1 LVEQA
6 GYFRVPR
13 AHLYTVLHRVEAPVA
28 RVLLVGP
35 FASERHNS
43 YIPWVGWARY
53 LAARQM
59 EVLRYDHRGIGESTG
74 IFEEATFSDWSED
87 LTLLAEWLMDQS
99 PDVPVL
105 FHGLEFGAI
114 LAGRLFHQ
122 GKGDGLLLWSPPT
135 NANQVLR
142 STLMRWA
149 RLEQLLLKGGDERK
163 SAADYIRQLEQGGVV
178 EVEGYEWSSRLWHAS
193 FGLELPT
200 GLADMAAETSGLSKP
215 VRIVDLGK
223 AAVPLVKGGTP
234 GFDELRDFNWLYSEN
249 MNWLSAKL
257 ASLKGM
263 ANDRHS

>member
-6 GYFRVPR
+6 GYFRVPG

-43 YIPWVGWARY
+43 YIPWVRWARY
-53 LAARQM
+53 LAARQI

-74 IFEEATFSDWSED
+74 TFEQATFSDWSED
-87 LTLLAEWLMDQS
+87 LTLLTEWLKDQS
-99 PDVPVL
+99 PRAPVL

-122 GKGDGLLLWSPPT
+122 GKGDGLLLWSAPA

-163 SAADYIRQLEQGGVV
+163 SAADYIRQLEKGGVV

-193 FGLELPT
+193 FGFELPT
-200 GLADMAAETSGLSKP
+200 GLAEMAAATSGLSKP

-234 GFDELRDFNWLYSEN
+234 GFDELRDFNWLFSEN
-249 MNWLSAKL
+249 MDWLSAKL

-263 ANDRHS
+263 GE

>member
-1 LVEQA
+1 LIEQA
-6 GYFRVPR
+6 GYFRVPG

-43 YIPWVGWARY
+43 YIPWVRWARY
-53 LAARQM
+53 LAARQI

-74 IFEEATFSDWSED
+74 IFEQATFSDWSED
-87 LTLLAEWLMDQS
+87 LTLLAEWFKDQS

-122 GKGDGLLLWSPPT
+122 GKGDGLLLWSAPA

-178 EVEGYEWSSRLWHAS
+178 EVEGYEWSSSLWHAS
-193 FGLELPT
+193 FGLELPA
-200 GLADMAAETSGLSKP
+200 GLADMAAVTSGPSKP
-215 VRIVDLGK
+215 VRIVELGK
-223 AAVPLVKGGTP
+223 AAAPLVKGGTP
-234 GFDELRDFNWLYSEN
+234 GFDELRDFDWLYSEN
-249 MNWLSAKL
+249 MNWLSAEL

-263 ANDRHS
+263 ASDRHS